1 MKYSNENC
9 ILNSVLVTAPV
20 IIGAVIGEY
29 IIYKDGGDM
38 NTGIVVALIGVAGVA
53 GAVIG
58 NIFILLRDRNAISR
72 IDSKSSE
79 IEPVTKTIK
88 EKTDKISDYTVEK
101 IYPDMKSMHVNQEKV
116 AKLVGDIHEDVRYRQ
131 RLNKEYAGSLSKDI
145 MVTGIEDVYSENA
158 NLVDRVRELE
168 SFNNNLK
175 VQLEIKEEEIRKLK
189 KYNIKLENSINKYR
203 EKDHDVEI

>member
-9 ILNSVLVTAPV
+9 ILDSVLVTAPV

-38 NTGIVVALIGVAGVA
+38 NTGIVVALIGVAGA
-53 GAVIG
+53 IIG

-131 RLNKEYAGSLSKDI
+131 RLSKEYAGRLSKDI

-158 NLVDRVRELE
+158 NLIDRVRELE

-189 KYNIKLENSINKYR
+189 KYNIKLENSMHKYGD
-203 EKDHDVEI
+203 KDHDVEI

>member
-9 ILNSVLVTAPV
+9 ILDSVLVTAPV

-38 NTGIVVALIGVAGVA
+38 NTGIVVALIGVAGA
-53 GAVIG
+53 IIG

-131 RLNKEYAGSLSKDI
+131 RLSKEYAGRLSKDI

-158 NLVDRVRELE
+158 NLIDRVRELE

-189 KYNIKLENSINKYR
+189 KYNIKLENSMNKYR
-203 EKDHDVEI
+203 ENDHDVEI

>member
-9 ILNSVLVTAPV
+9 ILDSVLVTAPV

-29 IIYKDGGDM
+29 IVYKDGVDM
-38 NTGIVVALIGVAGVA
+38 NTGIVVALIGVAGA
-53 GAVIG
+53 IIG

-79 IEPVTKTIK
+79 IEPVTKIIK

-131 RLNKEYAGSLSKDI
+131 RLSKEYAGRLSKDI

-158 NLVDRVRELE
+158 NLIDRVRELE
-168 SFNNNLK
+168 SFNNDLK

-189 KYNIKLENSINKYR
+189 KYNIKLENSMNKYR

>member
-9 ILNSVLVTAPV
+9 ILDSVLVNAPV

-38 NTGIVVALIGVAGVA
+38 NTSIVVALIGVA

-158 NLVDRVRELE
+158 NLIDRVRELE

>member
-9 ILNSVLVTAPV
+9 ILDSVLVTAPV

-38 NTGIVVALIGVAGVA
+38 NTSIVVALIGVA

-79 IEPVTKTIK
+79 IEPSTKIIK

-131 RLNKEYAGSLSKDI
+131 RLSKEYAGCLSKDI

-189 KYNIKLENSINKYR
+189 KYNIKLENSMNKYGD
-203 EKDHDVEI
+203 KDHDVEI

>member
-9 ILNSVLVTAPV
+9 ILDSVLVTAPV

-38 NTGIVVALIGVAGVA
+38 NTSIVVALIGVA

-168 SFNNNLK
+168 GFNNNLK

-189 KYNIKLENSINKYR
+189 KYNIKLENSMNKYG

>member
-9 ILNSVLVTAPV
+9 ILDSVLVTAPV
-20 IIGAVIGEY
+20 IIGAVIGGY
-29 IIYKDGGDM
+29 IIYKDDGDV
-38 NTGIVVALIGVAGVA
+38 NTGIVVALIGVAGA
-53 GAVIG
+53 IIG

-79 IEPVTKTIK
+79 IEPVTKIIK
-88 EKTDKISDYTVEK
+88 EKTDKISDYTIEK

-158 NLVDRVRELE
+158 NLIDRVRELE

-189 KYNIKLENSINKYR
+189 KYNIKLENSMNKYR

>member
-9 ILNSVLVTAPV
+9 ILDSVLVTAPV

-38 NTGIVVALIGVAGVA
+38 NTGIVVALIGVAGA
-53 GAVIG
+53 IIG

-189 KYNIKLENSINKYR
+189 KYNIKLENSMNKYR

>member
-9 ILNSVLVTAPV
+9 ILDSVLVTAPV

-38 NTGIVVALIGVAGVA
+38 NTSIVVALIGVA

-88 EKTDKISDYTVEK
+88 EKTDKISNYTVEK

-168 SFNNNLK
+168 GFNNNLK

-189 KYNIKLENSINKYR
+189 KYNIKLENSMNKYG

>member
-9 ILNSVLVTAPV
+9 ILDSVLVTAPI

-38 NTGIVVALIGVAGVA
+38 NTSIVVALIGVA

-131 RLNKEYAGSLSKDI
+131 RLSKEYAGRLSKDI

-158 NLVDRVRELE
+158 NLIDRVRELE
-168 SFNNNLK
+168 SFNNDLK

-189 KYNIKLENSINKYR
+189 KYNIKLENNMNKYR

>member
-9 ILNSVLVTAPV
+9 ILDSVLVTVPV

-29 IIYKDGGDM
+29 IVYKDGVDM
-38 NTGIVVALIGVAGVA
+38 NTGIVVALIGVAGA
-53 GAVIG
+53 IIG

-79 IEPVTKTIK
+79 IEPVTKIIK

-131 RLNKEYAGSLSKDI
+131 RLSKEYAGCLSKDI

-189 KYNIKLENSINKYR
+189 KYNIKLENNMNKYR

>member
-9 ILNSVLVTAPV
+9 ILDSVLVTAPV

-29 IIYKDGGDM
+29 IIYKDGVDM
-38 NTGIVVALIGVAGVA
+38 NTGIVVALIGVAGA
-53 GAVIG
+53 IIG

-79 IEPVTKTIK
+79 IEPVTKIIK

-101 IYPDMKSMHVNQEKV
+101 IFPDMKLMHVNQEKV

-131 RLNKEYAGSLSKDI
+131 RLSKEYAGRLSKDI

-158 NLVDRVRELE
+158 NLIDRVRELE
-168 SFNNNLK
+168 SFNNDLK

-189 KYNIKLENSINKYR
+189 KYNIKLENSMNKYR

>member
-9 ILNSVLVTAPV
+9 ILDSVLVTVPV

-38 NTGIVVALIGVAGVA
+38 NTGIVVALIGVA

-131 RLNKEYAGSLSKDI
+131 RLNKEYAGRLSKDI

-189 KYNIKLENSINKYR
+189 KYNIKLENSMNKYR

>member
-9 ILNSVLVTAPV
+9 ILDSVLVTVPV
-20 IIGAVIGEY
+20 IIGTVIGEY

-38 NTGIVVALIGVAGVA
+38 NTGIVVALIGVAGA
-53 GAVIG
+53 IIG

-189 KYNIKLENSINKYR
+189 KYNIKLENSMNKYR

>member
-9 ILNSVLVTAPV
+9 ILDSVLVTAPV

-38 NTGIVVALIGVAGVA
+38 NTGIVVALIGVAGA
-53 GAVIG
+53 IIG

-168 SFNNNLK
+168 GFNNNLK

-189 KYNIKLENSINKYR
+189 KYNIKLENSMNKYG

>member
-1 MKYSNENC
+1 MKYSKENC
-9 ILNSVLVTAPV
+9 ILDSVLVTAPV

-38 NTGIVVALIGVAGVA
+38 NTSIVVALIGVA

-79 IEPVTKTIK
+79 IEPATKIIK

-131 RLNKEYAGSLSKDI
+131 RLSKEYAGCLSKDI

-189 KYNIKLENSINKYR
+189 KYNIKLENSMNKYGD
-203 EKDHDVEI
+203 KDHDVEI

>member
-9 ILNSVLVTAPV
+9 ILDSVLVTVPV

-29 IIYKDGGDM
+29 IVYKDGVDM
-38 NTGIVVALIGVAGVA
+38 NTGIVVALIGVAGA
-53 GAVIG
+53 IIG

-79 IEPVTKTIK
+79 IEPVTKIIK

-131 RLNKEYAGSLSKDI
+131 RLSKEYAGRLSKDI

-158 NLVDRVRELE
+158 NLIDRVRELE
-168 SFNNNLK
+168 SFNNDLK

-189 KYNIKLENSINKYR
+189 KYNIKLENNMNKYR

>member
-9 ILNSVLVTAPV
+9 ILDSVLVTAPV

-29 IIYKDGGDM
+29 IIYKDGVDM
-38 NTGIVVALIGVAGVA
+38 NTGIVVALIGVAGA
-53 GAVIG
+53 IIG

-79 IEPVTKTIK
+79 IEPVTKIIK

-101 IYPDMKSMHVNQEKV
+101 IFPDMKSMHVNQEKV

-131 RLNKEYAGSLSKDI
+131 RLSKEYAGRLSKDI

-158 NLVDRVRELE
+158 NLIDRVRELE
-168 SFNNNLK
+168 SFNNDLK
-175 VQLEIKEEEIRKLK
+175 VQLEIKEEKIRKLK
-189 KYNIKLENSINKYR
+189 KYNIKLENSMNKYR

>member
-1 MKYSNENC
+1 MKYSNENY
-9 ILNSVLVTAPV
+9 ILDSVLVTVPV

-29 IIYKDGGDM
+29 IVYKDGVDM
-38 NTGIVVALIGVAGVA
+38 NTGIVVALIGVAGA
-53 GAVIG
+53 IIG

-79 IEPVTKTIK
+79 IEPVTKIIK

-131 RLNKEYAGSLSKDI
+131 RLSKEYAGRLSKDI

-158 NLVDRVRELE
+158 NLIDRVRELE
-168 SFNNNLK
+168 SFNNDLK

-189 KYNIKLENSINKYR
+189 KYNIKLENNMNKYR

>member
-9 ILNSVLVTAPV
+9 ILDSVLVTAPV

-38 NTGIVVALIGVAGVA
+38 NTSIVVALIGVA

-58 NIFILLRDRNAISR
+58 NIFILLRDRYAISR

-79 IEPVTKTIK
+79 IEPVTKIIK

-131 RLNKEYAGSLSKDI
+131 RLSKEYAGCLSKDI

-189 KYNIKLENSINKYR
+189 KYNIKLENSMNKYR

>member
-9 ILNSVLVTAPV
+9 ILDSVLVTAPV

-38 NTGIVVALIGVAGVA
+38 NTSIVVALIGVA

-116 AKLVGDIHEDVRYRQ
+116 AKLVGDIHEDVRYRR

-189 KYNIKLENSINKYR
+189 KYNIKLENSMNKYR

>member
-9 ILNSVLVTAPV
+9 ILDSVLVTAPV

-38 NTGIVVALIGVAGVA
+38 NTGIVVALIGVAGA
-53 GAVIG
+53 IIG

-131 RLNKEYAGSLSKDI
+131 RLSKEYAGRLSKDI

-168 SFNNNLK
+168 GFNNNLK

-189 KYNIKLENSINKYR
+189 KYNIKLENSMNKYR

>member
-9 ILNSVLVTAPV
+9 ILDSVLVTAPV

-29 IIYKDGGDM
+29 IIYKDGRDM
-38 NTGIVVALIGVAGVA
+38 NTSIVVALIGVA

-168 SFNNNLK
+168 GFNNNLK

-189 KYNIKLENSINKYR
+189 KYNIKLENSMNKYV

>member
-9 ILNSVLVTAPV
+9 ILDSVLVTAPV

-29 IIYKDGGDM
+29 IIYKDGVDM
-38 NTGIVVALIGVAGVA
+38 NTGIVVALIGVAGA
-53 GAVIG
+53 IIG

-189 KYNIKLENSINKYR
+189 KYNIKLENSMNKYR

>member
-9 ILNSVLVTAPV
+9 ILDSVLVTAPV

-38 NTGIVVALIGVAGVA
+38 NTSIIVALIGVAGA
-53 GAVIG
+53 IIG

-79 IEPVTKTIK
+79 IEPVTKIIK

-131 RLNKEYAGSLSKDI
+131 RLSKEYAGRLSKDI

-158 NLVDRVRELE
+158 NLIDRVRELE
-168 SFNNNLK
+168 SFNNDLK

-189 KYNIKLENSINKYR
+189 KYNIKLENSMNKYR

>member
-9 ILNSVLVTAPV
+9 ILDSVLVTVPV

-29 IIYKDGGDM
+29 IIYRDGGDM
-38 NTGIVVALIGVAGVA
+38 NTSIVVALIGVA

-79 IEPVTKTIK
+79 IEPVTKVIK

-116 AKLVGDIHEDVRYRQ
+116 TKLVGDIHEDVRYRQ
-131 RLNKEYAGSLSKDI
+131 RLSKEYAGRLSKDI

-158 NLVDRVRELE
+158 NLIDRVRELE
-168 SFNNNLK
+168 SFNNDLK

-189 KYNIKLENSINKYR
+189 KYNIKLENSMNKYR

>member
-9 ILNSVLVTAPV
+9 ILDSVLVTAPV

-29 IIYKDGGDM
+29 IIYKDGRDM
-38 NTGIVVALIGVAGVA
+38 NTSIVVALIGVA

-131 RLNKEYAGSLSKDI
+131 RLSKEYAGRLSKDI

-158 NLVDRVRELE
+158 NLIDRVRELE

>member
-9 ILNSVLVTAPV
+9 ILDSVLVTAPV

-38 NTGIVVALIGVAGVA
+38 NTSIVVALIGVA

-131 RLNKEYAGSLSKDI
+131 RLSKEYAGRLSKDI

-158 NLVDRVRELE
+158 NLIDRVRELE
-168 SFNNNLK
+168 SFNNDLK

-189 KYNIKLENSINKYR
+189 KYNIKLENNMNKYR

>member
-9 ILNSVLVTAPV
+9 ILDSVLVTAPV

-29 IIYKDGGDM
+29 IIYKDGVDM
-38 NTGIVVALIGVAGVA
+38 NTGIVVALIGVAGA
-53 GAVIG
+53 IIG

-79 IEPVTKTIK
+79 IEPVTKIIK

-101 IYPDMKSMHVNQEKV
+101 IFPDMKSMHVNQEKV

-131 RLNKEYAGSLSKDI
+131 RLSKEYAGCLSKDI

-189 KYNIKLENSINKYR
+189 KYNIKLENSMNKYGD
-203 EKDHDVEI
+203 KDHDVEI

>member
-38 NTGIVVALIGVAGVA
+38 NTGIVVALIGVAGA
-53 GAVIG
+53 IIG

-131 RLNKEYAGSLSKDI
+131 RLSKEYAGRLSKDI

-168 SFNNNLK
+168 GFNNNLK

-189 KYNIKLENSINKYR
+189 KYNIKLENSMNKYR

>member
-9 ILNSVLVTAPV
+9 ILDSVLVTAPV

-29 IIYKDGGDM
+29 IVYKDGVDM
-38 NTGIVVALIGVAGVA
+38 NTGIVVALIGVAGA
-53 GAVIG
+53 IIG

-158 NLVDRVRELE
+158 NLIDRVRELE
-168 SFNNNLK
+168 SFNNDLK

-189 KYNIKLENSINKYR
+189 KYNIKLENSMNKYR

>member
-9 ILNSVLVTAPV
+9 ILDSVLVTAPV

-29 IIYKDGGDM
+29 IIYKDGGAM
-38 NTGIVVALIGVAGVA
+38 NTSIVVALIGVA

-79 IEPVTKTIK
+79 IEPVTKIIK

-101 IYPDMKSMHVNQEKV
+101 IFPDMKSMHVNQEKV
-116 AKLVGDIHEDVRYRQ
+116 AKLVGDIHEDARYRQ
-131 RLNKEYAGSLSKDI
+131 RLSKEYAGRLSKDI

-158 NLVDRVRELE
+158 NLIDRVRELE
-168 SFNNNLK
+168 SFNNDLK

-189 KYNIKLENSINKYR
+189 KYNIKLENSMNKYR

>member
-9 ILNSVLVTAPV
+9 ILDSVLVTAPV

-38 NTGIVVALIGVAGVA
+38 NTSIVVALIGVA

-145 MVTGIEDVYSENA
+145 MVTGIEDVDSENA

-189 KYNIKLENSINKYR
+189 KYNIKLENSMNKYR

>member
-9 ILNSVLVTAPV
+9 ILDSVLVTAPV
-20 IIGAVIGEY
+20 IIGAVIGGY
-29 IIYKDGGDM
+29 IIYKDDGDV
-38 NTGIVVALIGVAGVA
+38 NTGIVVALIGVAGA
-53 GAVIG
+53 IIG

-79 IEPVTKTIK
+79 IEPVTKIIK
-88 EKTDKISDYTVEK
+88 GKTDKISDYTVEK

-131 RLNKEYAGSLSKDI
+131 RLSKEYAGRLSKDI

-158 NLVDRVRELE
+158 NLVDKVRELE

>member
-9 ILNSVLVTAPV
+9 ILDSVLVTAPV
-20 IIGAVIGEY
+20 IIGAVIGGY
-29 IIYKDGGDM
+29 IIYKDDGDV
-38 NTGIVVALIGVAGVA
+38 NTGIVVALIGVA

-58 NIFILLRDRNAISR
+58 NIFILLRDSNAISR
-72 IDSKSSE
+72 IFSKSSE

-131 RLNKEYAGSLSKDI
+131 RLSKEYAGSLSKDI

-158 NLVDRVRELE
+158 NLVDKVRELE

-189 KYNIKLENSINKYR
+189 KYNIKLENSMNKYR

>member
-9 ILNSVLVTAPV
+9 ILDSVLVTVPV

-29 IIYKDGGDM
+29 IIYKDGVDM
-38 NTGIVVALIGVAGVA
+38 NTGIVVALIGVAGA
-53 GAVIG
+53 IIG

-79 IEPVTKTIK
+79 IEPVTKIIK

-116 AKLVGDIHEDVRYRQ
+116 ATVSYTHL
-131 RLNKEYAGSLSKDI
+131 
-145 MVTGIEDVYSENA
+145 DVYKRQDKRRKSE
-158 NLVDRVRELE
+158 VFILE
-168 SFNNNLK
+168 YILCRWC
-175 VQLEIKEEEIRKLK
+175 LW
-189 KYNIKLENSINKYR
+189 
-203 EKDHDVEI
+203 

>member
-9 ILNSVLVTAPV
+9 ILDSVLVTAPV

-38 NTGIVVALIGVAGVA
+38 NTSIVVALIGVA

-79 IEPVTKTIK
+79 IEPVTKIIK
-88 EKTDKISDYTVEK
+88 EKTDKIRDYTVEK

-131 RLNKEYAGSLSKDI
+131 RLSKEYAGRLSKDI

-158 NLVDRVRELE
+158 NLIDRVRELE

>member
-38 NTGIVVALIGVAGVA
+38 NTSIVVALIGVA

-79 IEPVTKTIK
+79 IEPVTKIIK
-88 EKTDKISDYTVEK
+88 EKADKISDYTVEK
-101 IYPDMKSMHVNQEKV
+101 IYPDMKSMYVNQEKV

-131 RLNKEYAGSLSKDI
+131 RLSKEYAGSLSKDI

-189 KYNIKLENSINKYR
+189 KYNIKLENSMNKYR
-203 EKDHDVEI
+203 ENDHDVEI

>member
-9 ILNSVLVTAPV
+9 ILDSVLVTTPV
-20 IIGAVIGEY
+20 IIGAVIGES

-38 NTGIVVALIGVAGVA
+38 NTSIVVALIGVA

-79 IEPVTKTIK
+79 IEPVTKIIK

-131 RLNKEYAGSLSKDI
+131 RLSKEYAGSLSKDI

-158 NLVDRVRELE
+158 NLIDRVRELE

-189 KYNIKLENSINKYR
+189 KYNIKLENSMNKYR

>member
-38 NTGIVVALIGVAGVA
+38 NTSIVVALIGVAGA
-53 GAVIG
+53 IIG

-79 IEPVTKTIK
+79 IEPVTKIIK
-88 EKTDKISDYTVEK
+88 EKTDKISDYTVDK

-131 RLNKEYAGSLSKDI
+131 RLSKEYAGRLSKDI

-189 KYNIKLENSINKYR
+189 KYNIKLENSMNKYR